1 MNIRLMNCQ
10 NREFLY
16 ALYSRIFMI
25 EANEELLELIE
36 SEDIKEFFPNM
47 ADWEI
52 YKTLPREQIINEHLN
67 VDFTDIS
74 LLHLIPYETFYIR
87 EDAMIESG
95 GDNSVIAFYER
106 FEFVVEKDK
115 ARIVSPDHI
124 AVEMEF
130 LYKLISAEKDALND
144 GNEKIADELRDL
156 QIEFLEKHL
165 LKWAP
170 LYFINVKNE
179 AQTPFYHDSA
189 MTALDFILGDYEYLK
204 ESLKD

>member
-47 ADWEI
+47 EDWEL
-52 YKTLPREQIINEHLN
+52 YKTLSKDKIISEHLN

-95 GDNSVIAFYER
+95 GENSVIDFYER
-106 FEFVVEKDK
+106 FDFIVEKDK
-115 ARIVSPDHI
+115 ARVVSPDHI
-124 AVEMEF
+124 GVEMEF
-130 LYKLISAEKDALND
+130 LYKLISSEKEALTD
-144 GNEKIADELRDL
+144 SNEDIANELRDL

-189 MTALDFILGDYEYLK
+189 MMALDFILGDYEYLK
-204 ESLKD
+204 ESLNN

>member
-1 MNIRLMNCQ
+1 
-10 NREFLY
+10 
-16 ALYSRIFMI
+16 MI

-47 ADWEI
+47 EDWEL
-52 YKTLPREQIINEHLN
+52 YKTLSKDKIISEHLN

-95 GDNSVIAFYER
+95 GENSVIDFYER
-106 FEFVVEKDK
+106 FDFIVEKDK
-115 ARIVSPDHI
+115 ARVVSPDHI
-124 AVEMEF
+124 GVEMEF
-130 LYKLISAEKDALND
+130 LYKLISSEKEALTD
-144 GNEKIADELRDL
+144 SNEDIANELRDL

-189 MTALDFILGDYEYLK
+189 MMALDFILGDYEYLK
-204 ESLKD
+204 ESLNN

>member
-47 ADWEI
+47 SDWEI

-74 LLHLIPYETFYIR
+74 LLHLVPYETFYIR

-144 GNEKIADELRDL
+144 GNLKIADELRDL

-170 LYFINVKNE
+170 LYLIGVKNE

-189 MTALDFILGDYEYLK
+189 MTAMDFLLGDYEYLK
-204 ESLKD
+204 ESLND